1 MRNFAWQQEFLR
13 VGKSSHVAL
22 DSWIDMRLLYPMG
35 TSVFA
40 QDPTAAVRED
50 FRRRMVTWTQ
60 PYASQANTTQLDM
73 MYAYKPTGHFG
84 LCGPAF
90 GAYGLVQSPL
100 FFRAI
105 FRVAT
110 SIHWRHRNGHG
121 LMREMIQRLDPSVA
135 AIVTTSGGPAQPMR
149 VSNFHRFPYYSDIG
163 VRAVNKLS
171 ERTVGRRAFSKVTVA
186 TTRCCKTGWLIKL
199 ERSPKRRVGGW
210 RNEIGRPLREGETRR
225 GASRRR
231 GAWVSG
237 ERARWTRSDC

>member
-1 MRNFAWQQEFLR
+1 MVSTALAWGDGHLEVLELAHALWQPSELGAEPVLFNGGGAELMRKFAWQQEFLR

-22 DSWIDMRLLYPMG
+22 DSWIDMRLLHPMD

-40 QDPTAAVRED
+40 QDPTAAGRED

-60 PYASQANTTQLDM
+60 PYASQVNTTQLDM

-84 LCGPAF
+84 LYGPAF
-90 GAYGLVQSPL
+90 GAYGLVQPPL

-135 AIVTTSGGPAQPMR
+135 AIVTT
-149 VSNFHRFPYYSDIG
+149 
-163 VRAVNKLS
+163 
-171 ERTVGRRAFSKVTVA
+171 
-186 TTRCCKTGWLIKL
+186 
-199 ERSPKRRVGGW
+199 
-210 RNEIGRPLREGETRR
+210 
-225 GASRRR
+225 
-231 GAWVSG
+231 
-237 ERARWTRSDC
+237 